1 MNITKLGTQF
11 QAVYMDPPLLLPGE
25 APSPGKIT
33 IDQLKTLRI
42 PSVVPKGFLFVW
54 LEKEHLPAIVRMAD
68 AWGFKYVENFCWIQ
82 KRVNNGIAKREYRYF
97 NKSKLSCL
105 IFRKVSDIFL
115 VRSTFL
121 ERHGDRGDYVEVMI
135 SEGDVELRH
144 QRNPD
149 CVFDYV
155 KPRREGQ
162 YSAVS
167 TIYTIQAMDIY
178 VMLVLILILEL
189 GDLTEDK
196 PRFVYDVI
204 ETMLPQAVY
213 SAENP
218 NGEKMLEL

>member
-105 IFRKVSDIFL
+105 IFRK
-115 VRSTFL
+115 
-121 ERHGDRGDYVEVMI
+121 
-135 SEGDVELRH
+135 EGDVELRH

-218 NGEKMLEL
+218 NGEKMLELWAKRGTKRKGWTTVVQKLAES